1 MIYVET
7 IGKIRRR
14 YFVNGE
20 TVSQIARD
28 FHLTRKTVR
37 KFIKSTDPNPKYVRR
52 HQPQPKLGAFQ
63 AVLEDWLKAD
73 SHRPKRERRTARRL
87 FEGLLCEGHA
97 GAYDSVQRF
106 VKHWK
111 GDRRPSPT
119 QAFVPLSFMPG
130 AKYQFDWSHE
140 VVALGGVVQTVKVAH
155 FRLCYS
161 RRMFLA
167 AFPRET
173 QEMVFEAHNRAFAH
187 FGGVPLAGVYDNPK
201 PIVTTV
207 FTGKERE
214 FNRRFLALMNHY
226 LIEPIACTPA
236 PGWEKGQVENQVGNV
251 REWLFTPR
259 PEFADFA
266 ELNAWLEQRCQVL
279 AQRFH
284 PEQSDRR
291 IAEAFEE
298 ERPLLRPFTAAFDGY
313 FEQALRVSPTCLAA
327 YDRNRYSV
335 PAEHA
340 GKTASLRA
348 YADRIRVVAED
359 RAVAEHPRN
368 FGRGQLVFDPWHYLP
383 VLGRKPGALRDGA
396 PFRQWDLPAPV
407 RKVLELSPR
416 QKGGDKA
423 FVELL
428 LLTRPHGMEPLEVAR
443 DLALGQ
449 GLATPAVVL
458 NHLHRLLEPAQP
470 DRMETPDRL
479 RLSQEPRADCGRY
492 DQLRQPGAAHA
503 G

>member
-20 TVSQIARD
+20 TISQIARD

-37 KFIKSTDPNPKYVRR
+37 KFIKCTDPNPTYTRR

-63 AVLEDWLKAD
+63 SLLEDWLKTD
-73 SHRPKRERRTARRL
+73 SQRPRRERRTAQRL
-87 FEGLLCEGHA
+87 YEGLQREGYA

-111 GDRRPSPT
+111 AERRPSLT
-119 QAFVPLSFMPG
+119 QAFVPLSFLPG

-140 VVALGGVVQTVKVAH
+140 VVVLGGVVQTVKVAH

-161 RRMFLA
+161 RRMFVA

-173 QEMVFEAHNRAFAH
+173 QEMIFEAHNRAFTD
-187 FGGVPLAGVYDNPK
+187 FGGVPLAGIYDNPK

-226 LIEPIACTPA
+226 LVEPIACTPA
-236 PGWEKGQVENQVGNV
+236 SGWEKGQVENQVGNV

-259 PEFADFA
+259 LVFADFI
-266 ELNAWLEQRCQVL
+266 ELNAWLEQRCQEL

-291 IAEAFEE
+291 IAEVFEE
-298 ERPLLRPFTAAFDGY
+298 ERPLLRPITAAFDGY
-313 FEQALRVSPTCLAA
+313 FEQTVRVSSTCLVA

-335 PAEHA
+335 PAEYA

-359 RAVAEHPRN
+359 RVVAEHPRN
-368 FGRGQLVFDPWHYLP
+368 FGRGRLIFDPWHYLP
-383 VLGRKPGALRDGA
+383 VLERKPGALRDGA
-396 PFRQWDLPAPV
+396 PFQQWDLPVPV
-407 RKVLELSPR
+407 RKVLDLFLK

-428 LLTRPHGMEPLEVAR
+428 LLTRPHGLEPLEVAC
-443 DLALGQ
+443 DLALEQ
-449 GLATPAVVL
+449 GLPAPAVVL
-458 NHLHRLLEPAQP
+458 NHLHRLLAPTPP

-479 RLSQEPRADCGRY
+479 RLDQEPRADCDRY
-492 DQLRQPGAAHA
+492 DQLRQREAVHA

>member
-1 MIYVET
+1 VIYVET

-20 TVSQIARD
+20 TISQIARD

-37 KFIKSTDPNPKYVRR
+37 KLIKNTDPNPKYVRR
-52 HQPQPKLGAFQ
+52 HQSQPKLGAFQ
-63 AVLEDWLKAD
+63 AVLEDRLKTD
-73 SHRPKRERRTARRL
+73 SQRPKRERRTAQRL
-87 FEGLLCEGHA
+87 YEGLQREGYA

-106 VKHWK
+106 VRHWK
-111 GDRRPSPT
+111 AEKRPSLT
-119 QAFVPLSFMPG
+119 QAFVPLSFLPG

-140 VVALGGVVQTVKVAH
+140 VVVLGGVVQTVKVAH

-161 RRMFLA
+161 RKMFVR

-173 QEMVFEAHNRAFAH
+173 QEMVFEAHDRAFAM
-187 FGGVPLAGVYDNPK
+187 FGGVPLAGIYDNPK

-226 LIEPIACTPA
+226 LVEPIACTPA
-236 PGWEKGQVENQVGNV
+236 SGWEKGQVENQVGNI

-259 PEFADFA
+259 PAFADFT
-266 ELNAWLEQRCQVL
+266 ELNAWLEQRCQEL

-284 PEQSDRR
+284 PEQGDRR
-291 IAEAFEE
+291 IAEVFEE
-298 ERPLLRPFTAAFDGY
+298 ERPRLRPFTAAFDGY
-313 FEQALRVSPTCLAA
+313 FEQTVRASSTCLAA

-340 GKTASLRA
+340 GKTVSLRA
-348 YADRIRVVAED
+348 YADRIVVVAED
-359 RAVAEHPRN
+359 RAVAEHPRS
-368 FGRGQLVFDPWHYLP
+368 FARGRFVFDPWHYLP
-383 VLGRKPGALRDGA
+383 VLERKPGALRDGA
-396 PFRQWDLPAPV
+396 PFQQWDLPVPV
-407 RKVLELSPR
+407 RQVLELFLK

-423 FVELL
+423 FVEWL
-428 LLTRPHGMEPLEVAR
+428 LLTRPYGLEPLAAACG
-443 DLALGQ
+443 LALEP
-449 GLATPAVVL
+449 GLATPSVIA
-458 NHLHRLLEPAQP
+458 NHLHRLIAPAP
-470 DRMETPDRL
+470 PARMETPDRL
-479 RLSQEPRADCGRY
+479 RLGQEPRADCDRY
-492 DQLRQPGAAHA
+492 DQLRQREAVHA

>member
-1 MIYVET
+1 MTYLET

-14 YFVNGE
+14 HFVEGE
-20 TVSQIARD
+20 TISQLARD
-28 FHLTRKTVR
+28 FQLTRKTVR
-37 KFIKSTDPNPKYVRR
+37 KYLKSTDPDPSYTRQ

-63 AVLEDWLKAD
+63 SLLEEWLKNE
-73 SHRPKRERRTARRL
+73 SQRPRRERRTAQRL
-87 FEGLLCEGHA
+87 YEGLQREGYA

-106 VKHWK
+106 VKAWK
-111 GDRRPSPT
+111 GDRRPSLT
-119 QAFVPLSFMPG
+119 QAFVPLSFLPG

-140 VVALGGVVQTVKVAH
+140 VMVLGGVVQTVKVAH

-161 RRMFLA
+161 RQMFVA

-173 QEMVFEAHNRAFAH
+173 QEMIFEAHNRAFVF
-187 FGGVPLAGVYDNPK
+187 FGGVPLAGIYDNPK

-207 FTGKERE
+207 FTGKERA

-236 PGWEKGQVENQVGNV
+236 AGWEKGQVENQVGNL

-259 PEFADFA
+259 LAFADFT
-266 ELNAWLEQRCQVL
+266 ELNGWLEQRCREL

-291 IAEAFEE
+291 IAEVFEE
-298 ERPLLRPFTAAFDGY
+298 ERPRLRPFTAAFDGY
-313 FEQALRVSPTCLAA
+313 FEQTVRVSSTCLVAC
-327 YDRNRYSV
+327 DRNRYSV
-335 PAEHA
+335 PADYA

-348 YADRIRVVAED
+348 YADRIRVVAEA
-359 RAVAEHPRN
+359 RVVAEHPRQ
-368 FGRGQLVFDPWHYLP
+368 FGRGRFIFDPWHYLP
-383 VLGRKPGALRDGA
+383 VLERKPGALRDGA
-396 PFRQWDLPAPV
+396 PFQQWDLPASV
-407 RKVLELSPR
+407 RKVLELFLT

-428 LLTRPHGMEPLEVAR
+428 LVTRPHGLEPLEVAC
-443 DLALGQ
+443 DLALEQ
-449 GLATPAVVL
+449 GLATLPVIL
-458 NHLHRLLEPAQP
+458 NHLHRLMAPLPPA
-470 DRMETPDRL
+470 RLETPDRL
-479 RLSQEPRADCGRY
+479 RLHQEPRADCDRY
-492 DQLRQPGAAHA
+492 DQLRQREATYA